1 MHSYAALTFLSAL
14 LLFMVQPLMAR
25 AVLPWFGGAASVWTT
40 SLLFYQTLLFGGYAY
55 AHLGRRL
62 GVRRQALLH
71 VSLLGLSLMLLPV
84 TPDAVW
90 KTTGPE
96 SPTWR
101 LLGLLTSSV
110 GFPYLLLAGTTPLLH
125 DWFGRAAPV
134 RSPYRLYAVSNAGS
148 LIALVA
154 YPTVIEPLV
163 AVRIQGVGWSWAY
176 GGLAIGLSWLAW
188 RIAGGGGG
196 GLHEPESPSTDESI
210 MPPTAGDVLFGV
222 RWLHA
227 GQAC

>member
-1 MHSYAALTFLSAL
+1 MVVDSRMMDWDAGMLRWAGRGGRVAQRVLERESQRSVHRLAKRPPIGGAAPHALLFCVPMHSYAALTFLSAL

-101 LLGLLTSSV
+101 LLGLLISSVGSRFSTGLMTIPSSLKTTSSV
-110 GFPYLLLAGTTPLLH
+110 AEFPGSTFRRSKRDSEAACRR
-125 DWFGRAAPV
+125 GR
-134 RSPYRLYAVSNAGS
+134 
-148 LIALVA
+148 
-154 YPTVIEPLV
+154 
-163 AVRIQGVGWSWAY
+163 WH
-176 GGLAIGLSWLAW
+176 AI
-188 RIAGGGGG
+188 R
-196 GLHEPESPSTDESI
+196 
-210 MPPTAGDVLFGV
+210 
-222 RWLHA
+222 
-227 GQAC
+227 